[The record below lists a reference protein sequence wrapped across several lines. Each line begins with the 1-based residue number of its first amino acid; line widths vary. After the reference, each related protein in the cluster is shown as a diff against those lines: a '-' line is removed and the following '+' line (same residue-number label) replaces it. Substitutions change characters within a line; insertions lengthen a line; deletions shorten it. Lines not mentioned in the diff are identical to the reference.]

1 MNLKRTTAP
10 LVLLSISMRLTVTE
24 IKKMAGN
31 VFYFQITLQKSSCF
45 SVGWEGLDL
54 QSIPKAEIHSPV
66 KDVKSSLNPV
76 QIAKNPDFSVLKSN
90 PTDL

>member
-1 MNLKRTTAP
+1 MYNCTTCSLVNLD
-10 LVLLSISMRLTVTE
+10 E
-24 IKKMAGN
+24 INSDRDKKMAGKL
-31 VFYFQITLQKSSCF
+31 FYFQITLQKSSCF

-66 KDVKSSLNPV
+66 KDVKSIPDPV
-76 QIAKNPDFSVLKSN
+76 QIAKNPDISVLKSN